1 MQQTHD
7 AAFISTYLRNAVPH
21 IYVGL
26 RLCKKGYKLNWNAK
40 DSMRRKIGSN
50 AILQEILKMQL
61 VTGDVANSWGSSL
74 QIWPKNCKI
83 AMLLS
88 AMHLN
93 RPWTRLTEAWGAC
106 KAQWNC
112 KFPGR
117 SATIG
122 RMQKKQYGK
131 KCRKCKV
138 SGEMLQ
144 THDAVMSSTHVR
156 SLRSHA
162 EKARWQEIQK
172 KQSHAE

>member
-1 MQQTHD
+1 MQKTHD
-7 AAFISTYLRNAVPH
+7 FASSSTP
-21 IYVGL
+21 
-26 RLCKKGYKLNWNAK
+26 LCKQRSRGYKSQEIQEMQCAMRDAANSRCCLHQYAPPQRSNAYLCWPQILQKRYKLNWNAE

-83 AMLLS
+83 VMLLS

-117 SATIG
+117 SAING
-122 RMQKKQYGK
+122 RMQKK
-131 KCRKCKV
+131 
-138 SGEMLQ
+138 
-144 THDAVMSSTHVR
+144 
-156 SLRSHA
+156 
-162 EKARWQEIQK
+162 ARWQET
-172 KQSHAE
+172 HPHDG